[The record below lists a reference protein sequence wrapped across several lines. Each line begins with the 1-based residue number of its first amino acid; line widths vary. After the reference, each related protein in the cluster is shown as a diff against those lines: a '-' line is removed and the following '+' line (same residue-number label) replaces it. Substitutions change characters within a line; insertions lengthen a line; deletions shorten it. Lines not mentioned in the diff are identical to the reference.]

1 MRARL
6 ILISIIIAII
16 VSLLTY
22 GNLHIFQENRINFLS
37 KEIIVN
43 SEIVISLIVLLI
55 LLVVFLIGLTD
66 KLLFKRQTKKMNKRK
81 EEK

>member
-22 GNLHIFQENRINFLS
+22 GKLHIFQENRINFLS

-43 SEIVISLIVLLI
+43 SEIVISLIVLLT

>member
-6 ILISIIIAII
+6 ILISIITAII
-16 VSLLTY
+16 VSLFTY
-22 GNLHIFQENRINFLS
+22 GNLHIFQEARINFLS

-43 SEIVISLIVLLI
+43 SEIVISLIVLLTL
-55 LLVVFLIGLTD
+55 LLVLLIGLTD
-66 KLLFKRQTKKMNKRK
+66 RLLFTRQPKKMNKRK

>member
-43 SEIVISLIVLLI
+43 SEIVISLIVLLT